1 MKVTKTASLTNPTD
15 VQILDV
21 REALGAIYRG
31 DNKEIIDDMRSLQR
45 TIETLDDE
53 TAKKDLKNR
62 KDELKRQLPLHVWT
76 GEFSARNNN
85 SCVNPSGLMVLD
97 FDHVDVNYVK
107 NELKQKDYIYAC
119 WTSPSGDGVKA
130 LVKMDK
136 VSNNDAEHKII
147 YKSVYADLRQLGL
160 DTSGK
165 DISRGC
171 FESYDPEIYVNKEA
185 LGFKPED
192 VDVMKV
198 PKAMIM
204 ASQDGELHVKRRD
217 AAHYAGGFV
226 KEGLITYDE
235 AFKILMETVNE
246 KGTTNPV
253 LARKTI
259 KDGLEHGM
267 GRKLP
272 EELLPTA
279 TSKEETILDRYPAL
293 SFVSDHNKDTLWLKD
308 LRDGK
313 IPLGSET
320 GIKELDKFFRF
331 KEGTFNVVMGR
342 SNVGKSTVI
351 WFMMALANMR
361 LGWRW
366 IVFSQEN
373 RSAIVR
379 KEIAQFICGQMFENI
394 SDYELEVLMK
404 HISDSFKIIEVKD
417 LITAKELL
425 MMADELLKTGEFKGL
440 MIDPYN
446 ALKVGN
452 SKNQSTYDYH
462 YETISGFKMWS
473 ELNNCSIYLN
483 THTGTVGARK
493 VHQDGE
499 LKGYPTPPEKYDV
512 ENGVMFD
519 NKADDFIVIHRYVQ
533 HPSLGRITEWHQ
545 KKVKETWSG
554 GKPTPQE
561 EPVKLTLCRN
571 GNFNS
576 FYDEYYSSPMKE
588 AYSKFREKHHIP
600 EYKEKPIPLSEKSV
614 FDFPQNT
621 NLEKPF

>member
-1 MKVTKTASLTNPTD
+1 MKVTKTQSLTKPTD
-15 VQILDV
+15 VQIIDV
-21 REALGAIYRG
+21 RDALASIYRG
-31 DNKEIIDDMRSLQR
+31 DNKETIELMRDIQR
-45 TIETLDDE
+45 TLPTLDDE
-53 TAKKDLKNR
+53 TAKKEFKKR

-76 GEFSARNNN
+76 GEFSARRNDA
-85 SCVNPSGLMVLD
+85 CVEPSGLMVLD

-107 NELKQKDYIYAC
+107 SELQKKDYIYAC

-130 LVKMDK
+130 LVKMDT
-136 VSNNDAEHKII
+136 VSKNDSDHKII
-147 YKSVYADLRQLGL
+147 YKSVYADLRPLGL

-165 DISRGC
+165 DIARGC
-171 FESYDPEIYVNKEA
+171 FESYDPDIYVNKEA

-192 VDVMKV
+192 IDVMKV
-198 PKAMIM
+198 PRAMIL
-204 ASQDGELHVKRRD
+204 SSKEGELHPKRRD

-226 KEGLITYDE
+226 KEGLISYED
-235 AFKILMETVNE
+235 AYNE
-246 KGTTNPV
+246 LWKAVEERGTTNPQ
-253 LARKTI
+253 LAMKAL

-272 EELLPTA
+272 EEMIPQVEGR
-279 TSKEETILDRYPAL
+279 EETILDKYPAL
-293 SFVSDHNKDTLWLKD
+293 SFVADSNKDTLWLKD

-313 IPLGSET
+313 IPLGQET
-320 GIKELDKFFRF
+320 GIRELDKYFRF

-379 KEIAQFICGQMFENI
+379 KEIAQFICGQMYDKI

-404 HISDSFKIIEVKD
+404 HISEAFKIIEVKD
-417 LITAKELL
+417 LISAKDLL

-446 ALKVGN
+446 ALKVDN
-452 SKNQSTYDYH
+452 DKRQSTYDYH
-462 YETISGFKMWS
+462 YETISNFKLWS
-473 ELNNCSIYLN
+473 EVNNCSIFLN

-499 LKGYPTPPEKYDV
+499 MKGYPTPPEKFDV

-519 NKADDFIVIHRYVQ
+519 NKADEFIVIHRYVQ
-533 HPSLGRITEWHQ
+533 HPTMSSVTEWHQ

-554 GKPTPQE
+554 GKPTPQD
-561 EPVKLTLCRN
+561 EPIKLTLCRR

-576 FYDEYYSSPMKE
+576 FYDEFDSSPMKE
-588 AYSKFREKHHIP
+588 AYDKFRKQHHIP
-600 EYKEKPIPLSEKSV
+600 EYKEKPKPLAEKSV
-614 FDFPQNT
+614 FSMTPNT
-621 NLEKPF
+621 ENPF